1 MRYRILSLFCCGLI
15 FLAGCDYF
23 GAAATPAP
31 STPKSAAVALINAL
45 QGYLNNMDPVGA
57 VLDAHFQIVDV
68 TYEMNANDKETGL
81 NISVNCEG
89 LCSPERSFS
98 VLMLAFVSIKGSV
111 PGNLPATLKTF
122 TVVSYDQL
130 EPTGDVTAKWQDILD
145 YLSGGITGPQLATR
159 VIRP

>member
-23 GAAATPAP
+23 GATPTPVAN
-31 STPKSAAVALINAL
+31 TPKLAAVALINAL

-57 VLDAHFQIVDV
+57 VLDTRFQIVDV
-68 TYEMNANDKETGL
+68 SYDANAEKKEVGL

-89 LCSPERSFS
+89 LCSRERSFS
-98 VLMLAFVSIKGSV
+98 VLMLAFVSIRGSV
-111 PGNLPATLKTF
+111 PGNLPATLRSF
-122 TVVSYDQL
+122 TLISYDQL
-130 EPTGDVTAKWQDILD
+130 ELTGEVTAKWQDVLD
-145 YLSGGITGPQLATR
+145 YLSGGITGAQLATR